1 MASLPLRDERGS
13 VTAEFAVVLPAVLV
27 CLGLCMGAIQAVAQQ
42 VRLTDAAAVAARA
55 LGRGDD
61 ADGIVSRSGAAIE
74 TERTGGLLCVRL
86 TAASSVAGLG
96 PLGVS
101 TSARAC
107 ALDDSAP
114 GAG

>member
-1 MASLPLRDERGS
+1 VPDLCDERGS

-27 CLGLCMGAIQAVAQQ
+27 CLGLCAGAIQAAAQQ

-61 ADGIVSRSGAAIE
+61 AGGVVSRSGAAIE
-74 TERTGGLLCVRL
+74 TERVGGLLCVQL

-96 PLGVS
+96 SLGIS

-107 ALDDSAP
+107 ALDDTGSST
-114 GAG
+114 G

>member
-1 MASLPLRDERGS
+1 MPDLGGERGS

-27 CLGLCMGAIQAVAQQ
+27 CLGLCVGAIQAAAQH

-61 ADGIVSRSGAAIE
+61 AGGIVSRSGAAIE

-86 TAASSVAGLG
+86 TATSSVTGLG

-101 TSARAC
+101 ASARAC
-107 ALDDSAP
+107 SLDDSAS
-114 GAG
+114 GTG

>member
-1 MASLPLRDERGS
+1 

-27 CLGLCMGAIQAVAQQ
+27 CLGLCVGAIQAAVLQ

-61 ADGIVSRSGAAIE
+61 AGGVVSRSGAAIE

-86 TAASSVAGLG
+86 TAASPVAGLG
-96 PLGVS
+96 LLGMS
-101 TSARAC
+101 ASARAC
-107 ALDDSAP
+107 ALDDSMS
-114 GAG
+114 GTG